1 MDQEQLRQLV
11 DAIVEAVQP
20 LQIILFGSAAR
31 GQMRPDSDL
40 DILVVMP
47 NGTHRRHAAQHLYR
61 VIRGIK
67 IPFDLVV
74 ATPDDL
80 QRHADNPGLI
90 YRNILQ
96 EGKTLY
102 AA

>member
-1 MDQEQLRQLV
+1 MDQEQLQQLV

-31 GQMRPDSDL
+31 GQMHPGSDL
-40 DILVVMP
+40 DVLVVMP
-47 NGTHRRHAAQHLYR
+47 NGTHRRHTAQYLYR

-90 YRNILQ
+90 YRDILQ